1 MNLPLGPVMLD
12 VEGTLLTP
20 QDRVRLQHPQCGG
33 VILFARNYQNPEQLG
48 ALCDEIHELRSPS
61 LLIAADH
68 EGGRVQRFRDGFVRL
83 PAMAA
88 LGSLWNADHAS
99 AAAAAREMGFLIAIE
114 LGACGIDFSFTPV
127 LDLDHGLSAV
137 IGDRALHSDP
147 EAVCGLAEALI
158 AGLHEGGMAA
168 IGKHFPG
175 HGHVAEDSH
184 VDVPVDVRELVQIE
198 ATDLIPFAR
207 LASHLQGIMP
217 AHVIYPAVDARPAG
231 FSKFWLQDVLRRKLR
246 FEGVIFSDDLTMEG
260 ASVEGGIESRARSA
274 LAAGCDMVLVCN
286 DPDAADR
293 VLNALSGEAA
303 VRTNPKLAQ
312 LTGRPLI
319 QGLAHVRNN
328 PRYRTAVAATAAI
341 ERPAPAQRA

>member
-12 VEGTLLTP
+12 VEGAQLTP
-20 QDRVRLQHPQCGG
+20 HDRVRLQHPRCGG
-33 VILFARNYQNPEQLG
+33 VILFARNYEDPEQLT
-48 ALCDEIHELRSPS
+48 ALCDEIHNLRSPS

-68 EGGRVQRFRDGFVRL
+68 EGGRVQRFRGGFARL

-88 LGSLWNADHAS
+88 LGTLWNADQAS
-99 AAAAAREMGFLIAIE
+99 AAGAARETGFLIATE
-114 LGACGIDFSFTPV
+114 LGACGIDFSFAPV

-175 HGHVAEDSH
+175 HGHVAADSH
-184 VDVPVDVRELVQIE
+184 VDVPVDVRDLAQIE
-198 ATDLIPFAR
+198 AMDLVPFAR
-207 LASHLQGIMP
+207 LASHLQGVMP

-231 FSKFWLQDVLRRKLR
+231 FSEFWLQEILRRKLR

-260 ASVEGGIESRARSA
+260 ASVEGGIDSRARSA

-293 VLNALSGEAA
+293 VLNALSVGAA
-303 VRTNPKLAQ
+303 VRTNPKLAR
-312 LTGRPLI
+312 LAGRPLI
-319 QGLAHVRNN
+319 HGLAHVLNN
-328 PRYRTAVAATAAI
+328 PRYRNAIATTAAI
-341 ERPAPAQRA
+341 ERLASAQRA